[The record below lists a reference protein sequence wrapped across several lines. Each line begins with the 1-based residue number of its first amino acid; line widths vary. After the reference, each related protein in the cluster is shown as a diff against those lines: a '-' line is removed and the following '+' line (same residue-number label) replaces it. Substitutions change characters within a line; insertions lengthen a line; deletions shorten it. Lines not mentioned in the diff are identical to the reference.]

1 MSETQAVGDEGSW
14 VVGSILRALEMGLAD
29 HACEVYEESGA
40 EAANEILG
48 AIKAAGPEVCACGAL
63 MFSQAR
69 DFSRSARL
77 HDFLR
82 DYASA
87 AAQYEAAGEME
98 YAGKCY
104 ERLGDSRRAAA
115 SYDAAGS
122 LDKASALYSKLG
134 DKQDVARVLMR
145 ANRGLE
151 AAKIYRE
158 LGNARGEL
166 DALRAVR
173 GDSPERAAATRRLME
188 LLVAKSR
195 APEAT
200 QIAADAIRESAAC
213 RRDAGILESLAELY
227 EQQGQHEQAS
237 RVRVRLSELGTL
249 PEGAAA
255 PARPAAAPA
264 ARPAASATPAAAIPP
279 HAAHPAAA
287 RPIGAPVSAARP
299 APRAPSASAAITT
312 EVAPRDGGY
321 SFLKAIPLF
330 AKLTLDDMKDLYR
343 LTTEVSFTA
352 GEVMIEQGTDGRGLF
367 VVVEGHL
374 EIVLVQP
381 TGTKKLN
388 TLGPG
393 AYVGEVSLL
402 GRSRTSARVAAVG
415 RVQALHIPPEQFEH
429 FLNGKPAAALRVY
442 RLFAENLA
450 ERVRALSSR

>member
-1 MSETQAVGDEGSW
+1 MSETQAVDEGSW
-14 VVGSILRALEMGLAD
+14 VVGSILRALELGLTD

-40 EAANEILG
+40 EAANEILA
-48 AIKAAGPEVCACGAL
+48 AIKSAGGEVCTCGAL

-69 DFSRSARL
+69 DFSRSARV

-98 YAGKCY
+98 YAAKCH
-104 ERLGDSRRAAA
+104 ERLGDLRRAAA
-115 SYDAAGS
+115 CFDAAGS
-122 LDKASALYSKLG
+122 LEKASALYSRLG
-134 DKQDVARVLMR
+134 DKQDVARVLLR
-145 ANRGLE
+145 SNKGVE
-151 AAKIYRE
+151 AAKVYWE

-173 GDSPERAAATRRLME
+173 GDSPERAGATRRLME
-188 LLVAKSR
+188 LLVAKAR
-195 APEAT
+195 PQEAT
-200 QIAADAIRESAAC
+200 QVGADAIRESSAC
-213 RRDAGILESLAELY
+213 RRDPSILEALAELY
-227 EQQGQHEQAS
+227 EQQGQAEQAG
-237 RVRVRLSELGTL
+237 RIRVRLSELGTI
-249 PEGAAA
+249 PEGIVAPKPAAA
-255 PARPAAAPA
+255 LAAKPAAAVARPAAA
-264 ARPAASATPAAAIPP
+264 AASK
-279 HAAHPAAA
+279 
-287 RPIGAPVSAARP
+287 V
-299 APRAPSASAAITT
+299 APRAPTSATAITT

-343 LTTEVSFTA
+343 LTTEVSFA
-352 GEVMIEQGTDGRGLF
+352 PGEVMIEQGTDGRGLF

-374 EIVLVQP
+374 DIVLVQP
-381 TGTKKLN
+381 AGVKKLN

-402 GRSRTSARVAAVG
+402 GKSRTSARVAATDQ
-415 RVQALHIPPEQFEH
+415 VQALHIPPEQFEH
-429 FLNGKPAAALRVY
+429 FLNAKPAAALRVY

>member
-48 AIKAAGPEVCACGAL
+48 AIKAAGAEVCACGAL

-87 AAQYEAAGEME
+87 ATQYEAAGEME

-145 ANRGLE
+145 ANRGLD

-173 GDSPERAAATRRLME
+173 GDSPERAGATRRLME

-237 RVRVRLSELGTL
+237 RVRVRLSELGTT
-249 PEGAAA
+249 PEGASA
-255 PARPAAAPA
+255 PARTAASVQPSVARPAT
-264 ARPAASATPAAAIPP
+264 PAASA
-279 HAAHPAAA
+279 
-287 RPIGAPVSAARP
+287 SKP
-299 APRAPSASAAITT
+299 APRPPSASAAITT